1 MLERTI
7 SMKPTPKPEEKHVSQ
22 LVVAARQDPQVFGEL
37 YLLYAQPVFR
47 YLYSRIG
54 SFPEAE
60 DATAQT
66 FLAALERFPNYR
78 HTGYFASWLFSIARH
93 KGMDYFRRQRK
104 QAALDEAE
112 LIPSEANLLQQVIKT
127 ERIKALSKLIEAL
140 PEEERELIRLRYV
153 AELSFAEIGH
163 LLRQKEDTVKK
174 SLYRLLARLKA
185 QADKEHPMEDSHV

>member
-1 MLERTI
+1 MVERTMAI
-7 SMKPTPKPEEKHVSQ
+7 LQKPQTEEKHVTQ
-22 LVVAARQDPQVFGEL
+22 LVTAARQDPQVFGEL
-37 YLLYAQPVFR
+37 YLLYVQPVFR

-78 HTGYFASWLFSIARH
+78 HDGFFASWLFAIARN
-93 KGMDYFRRQRK
+93 KSMDYFRRQRK
-104 QAALDEAE
+104 QTSLDEADF
-112 LIPSEANLLQQVIKT
+112 IPTETNLLQQVIKT
-127 ERIKALSKLIEAL
+127 ERIAALEKLIDVL

-174 SLYRLLARLKA
+174 SLYRLLARLKN
-185 QADKEHPMEDSHV
+185 QLEDSHA